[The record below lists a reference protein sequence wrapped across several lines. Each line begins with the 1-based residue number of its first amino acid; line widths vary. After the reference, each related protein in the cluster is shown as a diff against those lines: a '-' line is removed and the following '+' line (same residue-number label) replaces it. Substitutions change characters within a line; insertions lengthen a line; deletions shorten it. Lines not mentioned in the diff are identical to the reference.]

1 MSVILFCSPQ
11 LTLEIMWKDGKGQPA
26 KICLYFH
33 DASYLNKLVRAFSNV
48 TEKDIEAQ
56 NSLLIRVYITNKC

>member
-11 LTLEIMWKDGKGQPA
+11 LSLEIMWKDGKGQPV

-33 DASYLNKLVRAFSNV
+33 DASYLNKLVRAFPNI

-56 NSLLIRVYITNKC
+56 SS